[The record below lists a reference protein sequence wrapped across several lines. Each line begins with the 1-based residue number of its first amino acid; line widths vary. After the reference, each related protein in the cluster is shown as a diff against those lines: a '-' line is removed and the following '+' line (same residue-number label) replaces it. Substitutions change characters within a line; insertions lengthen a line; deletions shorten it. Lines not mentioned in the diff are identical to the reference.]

1 MHNIFPG
8 DTIFLIPASTPE
20 LIFLQAFSVTQ
31 RKNHQ
36 HCILSVRKSH
46 NEMPVRSFCCY
57 ALTVVWILSL
67 QVGDSC
73 WTHSSGL
80 LWKTGHGVG
89 AKRKINQ
96 SIYEVL
102 SLLSFSDFFFFLNQP
117 EHLQAACHISLIAT
131 FLFIFPPLSTAACA
145 SVAKFLLTP
154 RPAAAA
160 SPQLRWG
167 QRCNIC
173 AVIRE
178 ITQCNFTVQQN
189 RLIACMHCVC
199 VP

>member
-1 MHNIFPG
+1 MKCQLEVSAAMHSQWFEYFLCKLGTAVEHTALDSFEKQVMGWGLKEKSINQYMKYFHCYH
-8 DTIFLIPASTPE
+8 FLI
-20 LIFLQAFSVTQ
+20 
-31 RKNHQ
+31 
-36 HCILSVRKSH
+36 
-46 NEMPVRSFCCY
+46 
-57 ALTVVWILSL
+57 
-67 QVGDSC
+67 
-73 WTHSSGL
+73 
-80 LWKTGHGVG
+80 
-89 AKRKINQ
+89 
-96 SIYEVL
+96 
-102 SLLSFSDFFFFLNQP
+102 FFFFLNQP